1 MAEHRLRLRAERGK
15 DELRTKLAQ
24 VGEQQRELRAL
35 CEACAAE
42 QAAVRVAELET
53 KASISRHCAAVGREL
68 ASREHEAQSA
78 VARAEATERGA
89 LGRHS
94 RAAGVRR
101 EALAEAVAHGAA
113 ALSLPDGRDFI
124 ARGLSAIALLD
135 AELAVPPGDA
145 HAAIGAA
152 AAPPIQ
158 GLLSGH
164 PEPGSAG
171 GSRRICRLACAA
183 TGHSSRHLA
192 CRRRR
197 PTAFPKRTICNPL
210 QGRSCCSSGDAALL
224 EDAASA

>member
-1 MAEHRLRLRAERGK
+1 M
-15 DELRTKLAQ
+15 
-24 VGEQQRELRAL
+24 
-35 CEACAAE
+35 
-42 QAAVRVAELET
+42 RVAELET

-68 ASREHEAQSA
+68 ASREHEAQGA
-78 VARAEATERGA
+78 VARAEATERGV

-158 GLLSGH
+158 DLLSGH
-164 PEPGSAG
+164 PEPGSVAVVVAQ
-171 GSRRICRLACAA
+171 CKLDCDV
-183 TGHSSRHLA
+183 TGHSSRQ
-192 CRRRR
+192 R
-197 PTAFPKRTICNPL
+197 PPPPSGASMPWPCPL
-210 QGRSCCSSGDAALL
+210 HRLHHVTHVS
-224 EDAASA
+224 

>member
-1 MAEHRLRLRAERGK
+1 MS
-15 DELRTKLAQ
+15 
-24 VGEQQRELRAL
+24 
-35 CEACAAE
+35 CAPSSRRWASSS
-42 QAAVRVAELET
+42 ASSARCARRVRPSRPPCASPSLET

-68 ASREHEAQSA
+68 ASREHAAQSA
-78 VARAEATERGA
+78 VARAEATERDA

-164 PEPGSAG
+164 QEPGSVAVVAPG
-171 GSRRICRLACAA
+171 RLACDGAQ
-183 TGHSSRHLA
+183 L
-192 CRRRR
+192 
-197 PTAFPKRTICNPL
+197 
-210 QGRSCCSSGDAALL
+210 
-224 EDAASA
+224 AASGLPTPPSDLIPETNASQSKLCVHNITALSLHIELPASMLQESATEDLDGRVIIIV

>member
-1 MAEHRLRLRAERGK
+1 MQASLQNQLAALKTLSDSGVLEEAAYSRHQQALLADWQASRQPAAAQMAEHRLRLRAERGK

-78 VARAEATERGA
+78 VARAEATERDA

-158 GLLSGH
+158 DLLSGH
-164 PEPGSAG
+164 PDS
-171 GSRRICRLACAA
+171 
-183 TGHSSRHLA
+183 
-192 CRRRR
+192 
-197 PTAFPKRTICNPL
+197 
-210 QGRSCCSSGDAALL
+210 GR
-224 EDAASA
+224 

>member
-78 VARAEATERGA
+78 VARAEATERDV

-101 EALAEAVAHGAA
+101 EALAEAVAHGATT
-113 ALSLPDGRDFI
+113 LSLPDGRDFI

-158 GLLSGH
+158 DLLSGH

-171 GSRRICRLACAA
+171 GSRRSADSPA
-183 TGHSSRHLA
+183 TRRGTAHSNVR
-192 CRRRR
+192 CRRPVHWHTRR
-197 PTAFPKRTICNPL
+197 RL
-210 QGRSCCSSGDAALL
+210 LWQHALL
-224 EDAASA
+224 AGRVSQAASG